1 MRKLI
6 EWLTNLFP
14 LDSHQSRHCGIC
26 HWIGHPLPRLVRTW
40 LCPGGAPGMGLD
52 PEGGLE
58 QCVKEE
64 AVVGF
69 VQIQRKKNNK
79 QSKRKCGRLKPECQQ
94 LRLSPVLC
102 ELCSGVTR
110 RVGRG
115 TQKRVIRKQSWANAR
130 RFLSRQC
137 RAALEGFTSARKW
150 CRDHRGGPENVPWT
164 T

>member
-1 MRKLI
+1 
-6 EWLTNLFP
+6 
-14 LDSHQSRHCGIC
+14 
-26 HWIGHPLPRLVRTW
+26 
-40 LCPGGAPGMGLD
+40 MGLD

-115 TQKRVIRKQSWANAR
+115 TQKRVIRKH
-130 RFLSRQC
+130 
-137 RAALEGFTSARKW
+137 RA
-150 CRDHRGGPENVPWT
+150 GPT
-164 T
+164 QGDF